1 MSNHIAGKKIT
12 KSHSTATNESIELIK
27 LIEKNPYIK
36 KITLGVITPG
46 LRPGE
51 KRIKVFPSRGSI
63 RIVVRGVRSAQELYV
78 YTDFPI
84 ETEKI
89 IFNAFNNK

>member
-1 MSNHIAGKKIT
+1 MGNHLAGKKIT
-12 KSHSTATNESIELIK
+12 KSHSTAIDESIELIK
-27 LIEKNPYIK
+27 SIEKHPYIK

-51 KRIKVFPSRGSI
+51 KRIKVFPTRGSI
-63 RIVVRGVRSAQELYV
+63 KVVVRGVRSAQELYI
-78 YTDFPI
+78 YTDYPS

-89 IFNAFNNK
+89 VFTAFNNK

>member
-1 MSNHIAGKKIT
+1 MGNHIAGKKIT
-12 KSHSTATNESIELIK
+12 KSHTTATDESIELIK
-27 LIEKNPYIK
+27 SIEKNPYIK

-63 RIVVRGVRSAQELYV
+63 KVVIRGTRSVQELYV
-78 YTDFPI
+78 YTYFPI
-84 ETEKI
+84 ETEKL